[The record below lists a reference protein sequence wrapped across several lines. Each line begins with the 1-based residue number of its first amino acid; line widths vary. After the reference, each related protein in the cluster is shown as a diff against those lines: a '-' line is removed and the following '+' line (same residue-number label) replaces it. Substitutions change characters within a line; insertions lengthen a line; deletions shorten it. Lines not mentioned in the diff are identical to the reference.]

1 MIKLD
6 RIIRAE
12 INGACHEFVNAFCNR
27 VCLASQGGCGVDMAD
42 GLSVFLVEDEAL
54 IRMMMADMV
63 EELGHHVVAEA
74 DNVRDASAF
83 AMTAQ
88 YDFAILDINL
98 MGVYVDPVADL
109 IERRG
114 KPFLFATG
122 YGPELLPSLLRR
134 RPILRKPIAL
144 DQLKT
149 IIDSLFPDM
158 PVKVPH

>member
-1 MIKLD
+1 
-6 RIIRAE
+6 
-12 INGACHEFVNAFCNR
+12 
-27 VCLASQGGCGVDMAD
+27 MAD
-42 GLSVFLVEDEAL
+42 RLSVFLVEDETL

-63 EELGHHVVAEA
+63 AELGHHVVTEA
-74 DNVRDASAF
+74 DNVQDASAF

-98 MGVYVDPVADL
+98 MGLYVDPVADL

-134 RPILRKPIAL
+134 HPILRKPVAIAE
-144 DQLKT
+144 LKAM
-149 IIDSLFPDM
+149 IDTLFPEAAAN
-158 PVKVPH
+158 VPD

>member
-1 MIKLD
+1 
-6 RIIRAE
+6 
-12 INGACHEFVNAFCNR
+12 
-27 VCLASQGGCGVDMAD
+27 MAD

-54 IRMMMADMV
+54 IRMMIADMV
-63 EELGHHVVAEA
+63 EELGHRVVAEA

-88 YDFAILDINL
+88 YDMAILDINL

-114 KPFLFATG
+114 KPFFFATG

-134 RPILRKPIAL
+134 RPILRKPIAM
-144 DQLKT
+144 DQLKAM
-149 IIDSLFPDM
+149 IDSMFPE
-158 PVKVPH
+158 PSAKIPG

>member
-1 MIKLD
+1 MT
-6 RIIRAE
+6 
-12 INGACHEFVNAFCNR
+12 
-27 VCLASQGGCGVDMAD
+27 D

-54 IRMMMADMV
+54 IRMMIADMV

-88 YDFAILDINL
+88 YDLAILDINL

-114 KPFLFATG
+114 KPFMFATG

-134 RPILRKPIAL
+134 RPILRKPIAM
-144 DQLKT
+144 DQLKAM
-149 IIDSLFPDM
+149 IDSMFPERSATI
-158 PVKVPH
+158 PG

>member
-1 MIKLD
+1 MT
-6 RIIRAE
+6 
-12 INGACHEFVNAFCNR
+12 G
-27 VCLASQGGCGVDMAD
+27 

-74 DNVRDASAF
+74 DNVRDATAF

-88 YDFAILDINL
+88 YDLAILDINL
-98 MGVYVDPVADL
+98 MGLYVDPVADL

-122 YGPELLPSLLRR
+122 YGPELLPS
-134 RPILRKPIAL
+134 
-144 DQLKT
+144 
-149 IIDSLFPDM
+149 
-158 PVKVPH
+158 

>member
-1 MIKLD
+1 
-6 RIIRAE
+6 
-12 INGACHEFVNAFCNR
+12 
-27 VCLASQGGCGVDMAD
+27 MAD

-54 IRMMMADMV
+54 IRMMLADMV

-74 DNVRDASAF
+74 DNVPDASAF
-83 AMTAQ
+83 AMTAT
-88 YDFAILDINL
+88 YDLAILDINL

-134 RPILRKPIAL
+134 KPILQKPIAIE
-144 DQLKT
+144 QLKA
-149 IIDSLFPDM
+149 IIDTLFPERAGTH
-158 PVKVPH
+158 PG

>member
-1 MIKLD
+1 MTD
-6 RIIRAE
+6 
-12 INGACHEFVNAFCNR
+12 
-27 VCLASQGGCGVDMAD
+27 S
-42 GLSVFLVEDEAL
+42 LSVFLVEDESL

-63 EELGHHVVAEA
+63 QSLGHHVVAEA
-74 DNVRDASAF
+74 DNIQDASAF

-88 YDFAILDINL
+88 YDLAILDINL

-134 RPILRKPIAL
+134 KPILRKPISIE
-144 DQLKT
+144 QLRA
-149 IIDSLFPDM
+149 IIAQLFPSRAGEKRSGD
-158 PVKVPH
+158 PRLA

>member
-1 MIKLD
+1 
-6 RIIRAE
+6 
-12 INGACHEFVNAFCNR
+12 
-27 VCLASQGGCGVDMAD
+27 MAD

-54 IRMMMADMV
+54 IRMMIADMV
-63 EELGHHVVAEA
+63 VELGHHVVAEA

-88 YDFAILDINL
+88 YDMAILDINL

-114 KPFLFATG
+114 KPFMFATG

-134 RPILRKPIAL
+134 RSMIL
-144 DQLKT
+144 
-149 IIDSLFPDM
+149 
-158 PVKVPH
+158 

>member
-1 MIKLD
+1 MT
-6 RIIRAE
+6 
-12 INGACHEFVNAFCNR
+12 G
-27 VCLASQGGCGVDMAD
+27 

-88 YDFAILDINL
+88 YDLAILDINL
-98 MGVYVDPVADL
+98 MGLYVDPVADL

-114 KPFLFATG
+114 KPFMFATG
-122 YGPELLPSLLRR
+122 YGPELLPSLLLGGVVAELGDDN
-134 RPILRKPIAL
+134 PHHPDCAPETPCTGALYAPPGHGLR
-144 DQLKT
+144 Q
-149 IIDSLFPDM
+149 
-158 PVKVPH
+158 

>member
-1 MIKLD
+1 MT
-6 RIIRAE
+6 
-12 INGACHEFVNAFCNR
+12 G
-27 VCLASQGGCGVDMAD
+27 

-54 IRMMMADMV
+54 IRMMIAEMV

-98 MGVYVDPVADL
+98 MGLYVDPVADL

-114 KPFLFATG
+114 KPFMFATG

-144 DQLKT
+144 DELKAMIVRGKT
-149 IIDSLFPDM
+149 AAIKLAGPRAPSAKLLRDLKLSA
-158 PVKVPH
+158 

>member
-1 MIKLD
+1 
-6 RIIRAE
+6 
-12 INGACHEFVNAFCNR
+12 
-27 VCLASQGGCGVDMAD
+27 MAD

-54 IRMMMADMV
+54 IRMMIADMV

-149 IIDSLFPDM
+149 MIDSLFPDA
-158 PVKVPH
+158 PAKAQTLLCRQRQRRQRK